1 MPAHLSKEAKVEWRR
16 VARIL
21 HAIGVL
27 TTLDRAVLAVYCQA
41 YGRWV
46 RSEIALEKMAAKE
59 PSTMAMLMKTKS
71 GNLIQNPLVGTANK
85 AMDTLRTAAAE
96 LGMTPAGR
104 PRIEGPAKAVLGR
117 SNPAAEFFGA

>member
-1 MPAHLSKEAKVEWRR
+1 MAKT
-16 VARIL
+16 L

-46 RSEIALEKMAAKE
+46 RAEIALEKMAEKE
-59 PSTMAMLMKTKS
+59 PSTKAMLMKTKS

-85 AMDTLRTAAAE
+85 AMDVLARAAAE

-104 PRIEGPAKAVLGR
+104 PRIETPNRAVPGR
-117 SNPAAEFFGA
+117 PNPAAEFFGA